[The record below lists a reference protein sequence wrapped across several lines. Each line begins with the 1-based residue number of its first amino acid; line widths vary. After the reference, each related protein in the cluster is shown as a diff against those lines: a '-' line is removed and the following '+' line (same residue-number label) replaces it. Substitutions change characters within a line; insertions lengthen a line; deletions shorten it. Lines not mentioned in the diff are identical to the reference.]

1 MSKLKFLKTLLL
13 MLCISPI
20 TLFSQSKNEAGK
32 KENVKQH
39 ASQPTEEKKFEPINL
54 WFVMLTKGAKRD
66 QDSIS
71 AMKLQEGH
79 MANINKMAEEK
90 KLLVAGP
97 FLEDANWRGIFILK
111 CETREEAE
119 QLIQR
124 DPAIAAGRLAYEIH
138 PWMTGKNCLF
148 K

>member
-1 MSKLKFLKTLLL
+1 
-13 MLCISPI
+13 
-20 TLFSQSKNEAGK
+20 
-32 KENVKQH
+32 
-39 ASQPTEEKKFEPINL
+39 
-54 WFVMLTKGAKRD
+54 MLTKGANRS
-66 QDSIS
+66 QDSAT
-71 AMKLQEGH
+71 AMRLQEGH
-79 MANINKMAEEK
+79 MANITKMADEG

-111 CETREEAE
+111 CESKEEAE
-119 QLIQR
+119 QLIKQ

>member
-1 MSKLKFLKTLLL
+1 MKRTLLL
-13 MLCISPI
+13 ALVLIPAF
-20 TLFSQSKNEAGK
+20 LLAQSKDGQKLQTKGNKTTGTK
-32 KENVKQH
+32 KEP
-39 ASQPTEEKKFEPINL
+39 AKFEPINL
-54 WFVMLTKGAKRD
+54 WFVMLTKGANRS
-66 QDSIS
+66 QDSAT
-71 AMKLQEGH
+71 AMRLQEGH
-79 MANINKMAEEK
+79 MANITKMADEG

-111 CETREEAE
+111 CESKEEAE
-119 QLIQR
+119 QLIKQ